1 MILARHAEAL
11 YWAGRLLER
20 SEHATRALD
29 VVVRNTM
36 HYRMPRALAE
46 WRLLLDVFALAYRYR
61 DAGGA
66 FGRDLDRERVADFLF
81 ADADNP
87 GSVVSSVRQLR
98 ENVRAVRDRVPVE
111 LWEATNRLHLD
122 LAATDA
128 VGLLQEGPYQL
139 FSSVRRGC
147 QAISGV
153 VAEAMPRDDGFIF
166 FDSGRMIERSIT
178 TCRVVQ
184 FGLIAPARDRGG
196 TPGPDGSGPAFGDGT
211 NAAPSPG
218 LAFGDGT
225 KAAPGP
231 GLAFDDG
238 ANAAPSPGP
247 IPGPGTDPAPTPAFD
262 DDAAL
267 EGAVFDHSILLR
279 LVTSL
284 QAYRR
289 MIGYDEDPAALA
301 EFLLR
306 AEPVPRSVLYCL
318 RRVGGHLDG
327 LQTAAPGL
335 APARQICG
343 RVRSLLEFGDVER
356 LLADEPADYLMGIE
370 AGVISLGDS
379 IARAFNPVHAPD
391 QHSQFVRPGGGL

>member
-196 TPGPDGSGPAFGDGT
+196 APDG
-211 NAAPSPG
+211 PG
-218 LAFGDGT
+218 LAFG
-225 KAAPGP
+225 
-231 GLAFDDG
+231 DG
-238 ANAAPSPGP
+238 ANAAPSPGHAP
-247 IPGPGTDPAPTPAFD
+247 DPGLPGPNAALTPGPAFD

-327 LQTAAPGL
+327 LQAAAPGL

-356 LLADEPADYLMGIE
+356 SLADEPADYLMSIE

-391 QHSQFVRPGGGL
+391 QHSQFVRPGAGP